1 MIRIHKATE
10 ADLDTL
16 REVGCETYRE
26 HFSTIWS
33 PVGLEGF
40 LDQDFSLTALGQ
52 SLAAPE
58 RHLWLIVS
66 DRSAQVVG
74 FAKVNWATVVPVTG
88 DTGAELQKIYF
99 RKSAAGLGYGRQL
112 LRFICE
118 QAAQRGEQRV
128 WLDVLKNNAKAQ
140 AFYEGFGFRRIG
152 EISFSTDLLE
162 IGMLVMGLELN
173 KRQVGK

>member
-10 ADLDTL
+10 ADLDAL

-26 HFSTIWS
+26 HFSTIWTRA
-33 PVGLEGF
+33 GLENF
-40 LDQDFSLTALGQ
+40 LDQDFSLTALRQ

-88 DTGAELQKIYF
+88 GTGAELQKIYF
-99 RKSAAGLGYGRQL
+99 RQSAAGLGYGRQL

-128 WLDVLKNNAKAQ
+128 WLDVLKSNTKAH
-140 AFYEGFGFRRIG
+140 AFYEGFGFQRLG
-152 EISFSTDLLE
+152 EIPFSTDLLE
-162 IGMLVMGLELN
+162 IGMRVMGFELN
-173 KRQVGK
+173 KHQMGK